1 MIGILGKIEHC
12 ALAARRVSF
21 NHFGEKTNEA
31 RWLMIA
37 PQQTRACLLFSTADS
52 ADFQVFAGIKHHE
65 QGTGKMQ

>member
-37 PQQTRACLLFSTADS
+37 PRQTRASYSLLQILLISVD
-52 ADFQVFAGIKHHE
+52 V
-65 QGTGKMQ
+65 